1 MNRIV
6 RTLIAGIGL
15 ALAVPSSASVYRLKE
30 TVPHAGH
37 PATPQLT
44 ALDSVIVLDSD
55 TPESLKVMGLRFD
68 MTRKYSSRKTGEK
81 SWTEYYSVPEYGY
94 RVGLEK
100 DTERGVTA
108 ILLRDRNKNL
118 FRYVPE
124 DAPVPVSYVPPIL
137 VRKAGFEYFD
147 KRNTP
152 IGGWEEPPEADRVK
166 KLEMYLE
173 YQSFAADSTMLYVRI
188 TDRSGNTRQGRS
200 GWSYTFPLKVQ
211 KATASEIS
219 YAGHWKKK
227 LHKYDRLEIYD
238 PQGRQ
243 LLCTPI
249 PIKGTTIPVP
259 IFSRCICPVCQSR
272 PRKRR
277 DDPHRYSYYMTLYIK
292 GTIGS
297 HIPGRGVLEGWRE
310 QEVE

>member
-1 MNRIV
+1 
-6 RTLIAGIGL
+6 
-15 ALAVPSSASVYRLKE
+15 
-30 TVPHAGH
+30 
-37 PATPQLT
+37 
-44 ALDSVIVLDSD
+44 
-55 TPESLKVMGLRFD
+55 
-68 MTRKYSSRKTGEK
+68 
-81 SWTEYYSVPEYGY
+81 
-94 RVGLEK
+94 
-100 DTERGVTA
+100 
-108 ILLRDRNKNL
+108 
-118 FRYVPE
+118 
-124 DAPVPVSYVPPIL
+124 
-137 VRKAGFEYFD
+137 
-147 KRNTP
+147 
-152 IGGWEEPPEADRVK
+152 
-166 KLEMYLE
+166 
-173 YQSFAADSTMLYVRI
+173 MLYVRI
-188 TDRSGNTRQGRS
+188 TDRSGNTRQGRG

-211 KATASEIS
+211 KATASEIP
-219 YAGHWKKK
+219 YIGHWEKK

-259 IFSRCICPVCQSR
+259 IFSRCTCPVCQSR